1 MADRIPKSKIK
12 KNDQIKVMA
21 GKDKGK
27 TGRVLRVDHKSGR
40 VLVEGINMVRKAVR
54 QRQQNERGGIIEV
67 EAPIHISNV
76 MVLTKDGRPTR
87 LGYTEKNGQR
97 VRIAKKTGEE
107 L

>member
-12 KNDQIKVMA
+12 KNDQIKVTA

-87 LGYTEKNGQR
+87 IGYTEKNGQR

>member
-87 LGYTEKNGQR
+87 IGYTEKNGQR